1 MACAHIKEYSGNVR
15 ELKNLIYRMYLCS
28 EGAIITGEEAV
39 AAGAINGFIDHD
51 TQETSMPYN
60 RYKELMEGKYL
71 EKQLLK
77 NDYNVTKTA
86 RSIQIQRSFLSRKLK
101 ELGIDVKQ
109 LKTENDCTVELTE
122 GTISA

>member
-1 MACAHIKEYSGNVR
+1 
-15 ELKNLIYRMYLCS
+15 MYLCS
-28 EGAIITGEEAV
+28 EGETITGEEAE
-39 AAGAINGFIDHD
+39 AAGAIKGFIDYD
-51 TQETSMPYN
+51 LPGESLPYS
-60 RYKELMEGKYL
+60 RFKELMEGKYL

-77 NDYNVTKTA
+77 HDYNVTKTA

-109 LKTENDCTVELTE
+109 LKTENECTVGLTE